1 MIDPEETS
9 STPCPHCGHSP
20 GSARSQPADVQPVP
34 CNHTTIPQT
43 TPCCCGKYTFPT
55 FELETMDWSSG
66 PITDD
71 YGVHVVDGCLS
82 GLRVGGVQ
90 SFSHTVTVSPHEI
103 ELLIDGLVTMMQ
115 DMYGYA
121 GDVAPIV
128 ADNRRRHRDNLEA
141 LRQRL
146 RDELTKEDN
155 QGFTVIP
162 LSSDDIKD
170 MTADE
175 VMAVLRRTYTGHGR
189 T

>member
-1 MIDPEETS
+1 MTE
-9 STPCPHCGHSP
+9 
-20 GSARSQPADVQPVP
+20 RNQPV
-34 CNHTTIPQT
+34 
-43 TPCCCGKYTFPT
+43 
-55 FELETMDWSSG
+55 
-66 PITDD
+66 
-71 YGVHVVDGCLS
+71 
-82 GLRVGGVQ
+82 
-90 SFSHTVTVSPHEI
+90 SHTVTVSPHEI